1 MTLRYIQKIASA
13 QWRPEVSAEERQR
26 FGKSEFFFFS
36 QRCLESSDDYIK

>member
-26 FGKSEFFFFS
+26 FGKSELFFFFL
-36 QRCLESSDDYIK
+36 RDVWKVLMTT

>member
-26 FGKSEFFFFS
+26 FGKSEVFFFFFS
-36 QRCLESSDDYIK
+36 EMFGKF

>member
-26 FGKSEFFFFS
+26 FGKSEFFFFFLL
-36 QRCLESSDDYIK
+36 RDVWKVLMTT